1 MIFIYF
7 YLILFN
13 LIIHFFIGYTPLI
26 VSCFKGYYEIVRIL
40 LEKNADINK
49 KNKLGQLPIL
59 FCFSRLEEETFKY
72 ENKKI
77 CMMML
82 DLLISKGADINI
94 KIDQY
99 SGYTILMK
107 LASNEILD
115 NDNNES
121 ILEIIQF
128 LIERGANVNLRG
140 NDNKSVFDVIE
151 NSKNYDY
158 LLRIL
163 NNTSQSVF
171 FNTLKEESDFN
182 REKML
187 AENNNIYN
195 NKFVTENE
203 TKFPGCRFPSH
214 GEKDMIYECNPNNP
228 RMNCCLIF

>member
-1 MIFIYF
+1 
-7 YLILFN
+7 
-13 LIIHFFIGYTPLI
+13 
-26 VSCFKGYYEIVRIL
+26 

-59 FCFSRLEEETFKY
+59 FCFSRLEEDTFKY

-94 KIDQY
+94 KIDQF

-171 FNTLKEESDFN
+171 FNTLKEETDIE

-187 AENNNIYN
+187 AENNHNNNN
-195 NKFVTENE
+195 NKNKYKCNINENE
-203 TKFPGCRFPSH
+203 NEMKLPGCRFAFPMVG
-214 GEKDMIYECNPNNP
+214 GEKDVIYDCNPNIP